1 MKPKPVIISFEKA
14 QDELIDNFKKLSMEE
29 RFYAFFK
36 LRAKFIPND
45 ATDPTQKR
53 IVIIKQSIVG

>member
-36 LRAKFIPND
+36 LRAKFTPND